1 MRSQSG
7 RAGPSSSCKRGD
19 NRRAL
24 AQRSRPDDD
33 SKVLRK
39 YLEDIARYCV
49 LTPERERELG
59 RAIQDPA
66 TLEEARREAVDE
78 LVRGNLRFVVSYAK
92 RFHSPDI
99 SFLDL
104 INEVNIGLIQAA
116 RRFDAERGVKF
127 ITYAVWWV
135 RQAISHALSEQ
146 WGAIR
151 LPHKQATLHSR
162 VSRVREALS
171 RTLGREATLEEIGA
185 EAGISADDA
194 EVLLAM
200 SRTAESL
207 SEVLGLEEDR
217 TLEDTLEQTS
227 VAAADEQLLKRSSVE
242 QTRGLLDSLPK
253 KERAILCRRF
263 GIPEDGSDGEKE
275 PMTLQE
281 IGEELKLSRE
291 RVRQIEAQA
300 IARIKR
306 TMKSRALKAYLN

>member
-1 MRSQSG
+1 MR
-7 RAGPSSSCKRGD
+7 PE
-19 NRRAL
+19 
-24 AQRSRPDDD
+24 DD

-39 YLEDIARYCV
+39 YLDDISRYAI

-59 RAIQDPA
+59 RVIQNPETTED
-66 TLEEARREAVDE
+66 ARREAVDE

-92 RFHSPDI
+92 RFHSPGI

-104 INEVNIGLIQAA
+104 INEGNIGLIQAA

-135 RQAISHALSEQ
+135 RQAISNALSEQ

-162 VSRVREALS
+162 LGRVKEALS
-171 RTLGREATLEEIGA
+171 RSLGREATMAEIA
-185 EAGISADDA
+185 TEAGLRPDEA
-194 EVLLAM
+194 ENLLAM
-200 SRTAESL
+200 SRSSESL
-207 SEVLGLEEDR
+207 SDVFGAEEDR
-217 TLEDTLEQTS
+217 TLGDTLEQTS
-227 VAAADEQLLKRSSVE
+227 IAAADDQMLQRSSVE
-242 QTRGLLDSLPK
+242 QTRGLLELLPK

-263 GIPEDGSDGEKE
+263 GIPEDGSDGERE

-281 IGEELKLSRE
+281 IGEELRLSRE

-306 TMKSRALKAYLN
+306 TMKSRALKAFLN

>member
-1 MRSQSG
+1 MSQ
-7 RAGPSSSCKRGD
+7 R
-19 NRRAL
+19 L
-24 AQRSRPDDD
+24 RPEDD

-39 YLEDIARYCV
+39 YLDDIARYAI

-59 RAIQDPA
+59 RIIQCADHS
-66 TLEEARREAVDE
+66 EEVRREAVDE

-92 RFHSPDI
+92 RFHSPGI

-104 INEVNIGLIQAA
+104 INEGNIGLIQAA
-116 RRFDAERGVKF
+116 RRFDPDRGVKF

-135 RQAISHALSEQ
+135 RQAISNALSEQ

-162 VSRVREALS
+162 LGRVKEALS
-171 RTLGREATLEEIGA
+171 RSLGREATMEEIA
-185 EAGISADDA
+185 TEAGLRPDEA
-194 EVLLAM
+194 ENLMAM
-200 SRTAESL
+200 SRSSESL
-207 SEVLGLEEDR
+207 SELFGAEEDR
-217 TLEDTLEQTS
+217 TLGDTLEQTS
-227 VAAADEQLLKRSSVE
+227 VAAADDQLLQRSSVE
-242 QTRGLLDSLPK
+242 QTRNLLESLPK

-263 GIPEDGSDGEKE
+263 GIPEDGSDGERE

-281 IGEELKLSRE
+281 IGEELRLSRE

-306 TMKSRALKAYLN
+306 TMKSRALKAFLN

>member
-1 MRSQSG
+1 MR
-7 RAGPSSSCKRGD
+7 PE
-19 NRRAL
+19 
-24 AQRSRPDDD
+24 DD

-39 YLEDIARYCV
+39 YLEDISRYAI

-59 RAIQDPA
+59 RIIQNPETTED
-66 TLEEARREAVDE
+66 ARREAVDE

-92 RFHSPDI
+92 RFHSPGI

-104 INEVNIGLIQAA
+104 INEGNIGLIQAA

-135 RQAISHALSEQ
+135 RQAISNALSEQ

-162 VSRVREALS
+162 LGRVKEALS
-171 RTLGREATLEEIGA
+171 RSLGREATMEEIAA
-185 EAGISADDA
+185 EAGLRPDEA
-194 EVLLAM
+194 ENLLGM
-200 SRTAESL
+200 SRSSESL
-207 SEVLGLEEDR
+207 SDVFGAEEDR
-217 TLEDTLEQTS
+217 TLGDTLEQTS
-227 VAAADEQLLKRSSVE
+227 VAAADDQMLQRSNVE
-242 QTRGLLDSLPK
+242 QTRGLLESLPK

-263 GIPEDGSDGEKE
+263 GIPEDGSEGEKE

-281 IGEELKLSRE
+281 IGEELRLSRE

-306 TMKSRALKAYLN
+306 TMKSRALKAFLN

>member
-1 MRSQSG
+1 MSQ
-7 RAGPSSSCKRGD
+7 R
-19 NRRAL
+19 L
-24 AQRSRPDDD
+24 RPEDD

-39 YLEDIARYCV
+39 YLDDISRYAI

-59 RAIQDPA
+59 RLIQNPETTED
-66 TLEEARREAVDE
+66 ARREAVDE

-92 RFHSPDI
+92 RFHSPGI

-104 INEVNIGLIQAA
+104 INEGNIGLIQAA

-135 RQAISHALSEQ
+135 RQAISNALSEQ

-162 VSRVREALS
+162 LGRVKEALS
-171 RTLGREATLEEIGA
+171 RSLGREATMAEIA
-185 EAGISADDA
+185 TEAGLRPDEA
-194 EVLLAM
+194 ENLLAM
-200 SRTAESL
+200 SRSSESL
-207 SEVLGLEEDR
+207 SDVFGAEEDR
-217 TLEDTLEQTS
+217 TLGDTLEQTS
-227 VAAADEQLLKRSSVE
+227 VAAADDQMLQRSSVE
-242 QTRGLLDSLPK
+242 QTRGLLELLPK

-263 GIPEDGSDGEKE
+263 GIPEDGSDGERE

-281 IGEELKLSRE
+281 IGEELRLSRE

-306 TMKSRALKAYLN
+306 TMKSRALKAFLN

>member
-1 MRSQSG
+1 
-7 RAGPSSSCKRGD
+7 
-19 NRRAL
+19 L
-24 AQRSRPDDD
+24 RPEDD

-39 YLEDIARYCV
+39 YLDDISRYAI

-59 RAIQDPA
+59 RVIQNPETTED
-66 TLEEARREAVDE
+66 ARREAVDE

-92 RFHSPDI
+92 RFHSPGI

-104 INEVNIGLIQAA
+104 INEGNIGLIQAA

-135 RQAISHALSEQ
+135 RQAISNALSEQ

-162 VSRVREALS
+162 LGRVKEALS
-171 RTLGREATLEEIGA
+171 RSLGREATMAEIA
-185 EAGISADDA
+185 TEAGLRPDEA
-194 EVLLAM
+194 ENLLAM
-200 SRTAESL
+200 SRSSESL
-207 SEVLGLEEDR
+207 SDVFGAEEDR
-217 TLEDTLEQTS
+217 TLGDTLEQTS
-227 VAAADEQLLKRSSVE
+227 IAAADDQMLQRSSVE
-242 QTRGLLDSLPK
+242 QTRGLLELLPK

-263 GIPEDGSDGEKE
+263 GIPEDGSDGERE

-281 IGEELKLSRE
+281 IGEELRLSRE

-306 TMKSRALKAYLN
+306 TMKSRALKAFLN

>member
-1 MRSQSG
+1 MR
-7 RAGPSSSCKRGD
+7 PE
-19 NRRAL
+19 
-24 AQRSRPDDD
+24 DD

-39 YLEDIARYCV
+39 YLDDISRYAI

-59 RAIQDPA
+59 RIIQNPETTEDP
-66 TLEEARREAVDE
+66 RREAVDE

-92 RFHSPDI
+92 RFHSPGI

-104 INEVNIGLIQAA
+104 INEGNIGLIQAA

-135 RQAISHALSEQ
+135 RQAISNALSEQ

-162 VSRVREALS
+162 LGRVKEALS
-171 RTLGREATLEEIGA
+171 RSLGREATMAEIA
-185 EAGISADDA
+185 TEAGLRPDEA
-194 EVLLAM
+194 ETLLAM
-200 SRTAESL
+200 SRSSESL
-207 SEVLGLEEDR
+207 SDVFGTEEDR
-217 TLEDTLEQTS
+217 TLGDTLEQTS
-227 VAAADEQLLKRSSVE
+227 VAAADDQMLQRSSVE
-242 QTRGLLDSLPK
+242 QTRSLLESLPK

-263 GIPEDGSDGEKE
+263 GIPEDGSDGERE

-281 IGEELKLSRE
+281 IGEELRLSRE

-306 TMKSRALKAYLN
+306 TMKSRALKAFLN

>member
-1 MRSQSG
+1 MSQ
-7 RAGPSSSCKRGD
+7 R
-19 NRRAL
+19 L
-24 AQRSRPDDD
+24 RPEDD

-39 YLEDIARYCV
+39 YLDDISRYAI

-59 RAIQDPA
+59 RVIQNPETTED
-66 TLEEARREAVDE
+66 ARREAVDE

-92 RFHSPDI
+92 RFHSPGI

-104 INEVNIGLIQAA
+104 INEGNIGLIQAA

-135 RQAISHALSEQ
+135 RQAISNALSEQ

-162 VSRVREALS
+162 LGRVKEALS
-171 RTLGREATLEEIGA
+171 RSLGREATMAEIA
-185 EAGISADDA
+185 TEAGLRPDEA
-194 EVLLAM
+194 ENLLAM
-200 SRTAESL
+200 SRSSESL
-207 SEVLGLEEDR
+207 SDVFGAEEDR
-217 TLEDTLEQTS
+217 TLGDTLEQTS
-227 VAAADEQLLKRSSVE
+227 VAAADDQMLQRSSVE
-242 QTRGLLDSLPK
+242 QTRGLLESLPK

-263 GIPEDGSDGEKE
+263 GIPEDGSDGERE

-281 IGEELKLSRE
+281 IGEELRLSRE

-306 TMKSRALKAYLN
+306 TMKSRALKAFLN

>member
-1 MRSQSG
+1 VTSR
-7 RAGPSSSCKRGD
+7 
-19 NRRAL
+19 L
-24 AQRSRPDDD
+24 RPDDD

-39 YLEDIARYCV
+39 YLDDIARYPI
-49 LTPERERELG
+49 LEPERERELG
-59 RAIQDPA
+59 RTIQDLA
-66 TLEEARREAVDE
+66 TPEEVRKEAVDE

-92 RFHSPDI
+92 RFHSPEV

-104 INEVNIGLIQAA
+104 INEGNIGLIQAA
-116 RRFDAERGVKF
+116 KRFDPERGVKF

-135 RQAISHALSEQ
+135 RQAISNALSEQ

-162 VSRVREALS
+162 LGRVKEALTRS
-171 RTLGREATLEEIGA
+171 LGREPTMDEIAA
-185 EAGISADDA
+185 EAGLKVGDA
-194 EVLLAM
+194 ENLM
-200 SRTAESL
+200 GMTRSSESL
-207 SEVLGLEEDR
+207 SGVFGLEEDR

-227 VAAADEQLLKRSSVE
+227 VAAADEQLLRRSSVE
-242 QTRGLLDSLPK
+242 QTRTLLEALPK

-263 GIPEDGSDGEKE
+263 GIPEDGTEGERE

-281 IGEELKLSRE
+281 IGEELHLSRE

-306 TMKSRALKAYLN
+306 SMKSRALRAFLN

>member
-1 MRSQSG
+1 MSQ
-7 RAGPSSSCKRGD
+7 R
-19 NRRAL
+19 L
-24 AQRSRPDDD
+24 RPEDD

-39 YLEDIARYCV
+39 YLDDISRYAI

-59 RAIQDPA
+59 RVIQNPETTED
-66 TLEEARREAVDE
+66 ARREAVDE

-92 RFHSPDI
+92 RFHSPGI

-104 INEVNIGLIQAA
+104 INEGNIGLIQAA

-135 RQAISHALSEQ
+135 RQAISNALSEQ

-162 VSRVREALS
+162 LGRVKEALS
-171 RTLGREATLEEIGA
+171 RSLGREATMAEIA
-185 EAGISADDA
+185 TEAGLRPDEA
-194 EVLLAM
+194 ENLLAM
-200 SRTAESL
+200 SRSSESL
-207 SEVLGLEEDR
+207 SDVFGAEEDR
-217 TLEDTLEQTS
+217 TLGDTLEQTS
-227 VAAADEQLLKRSSVE
+227 VTAADDQMLQRSSVE
-242 QTRGLLDSLPK
+242 QTRGLLELLPK

-263 GIPEDGSDGEKE
+263 GIPEDGSDGERE

-281 IGEELKLSRE
+281 IGEELRLSRE

-306 TMKSRALKAYLN
+306 TMKSRALKAFLN

>member
-1 MRSQSG
+1 MT
-7 RAGPSSSCKRGD
+7 
-19 NRRAL
+19 
-24 AQRSRPDDD
+24 QRLRPEDD

-39 YLEDIARYCV
+39 YLDDIARYAI

-59 RAIQDPA
+59 RIIQNPESSEDV
-66 TLEEARREAVDE
+66 RREAVDE

-92 RFHSPDI
+92 RFHSPGI

-104 INEVNIGLIQAA
+104 INEGNIGLIQAA
-116 RRFDAERGVKF
+116 RRFDPDRGVKF

-135 RQAISHALSEQ
+135 RQAISNALSEQ

-162 VSRVREALS
+162 LGRVKEALS
-171 RTLGREATLEEIGA
+171 RSLGREATMEEIA
-185 EAGISADDA
+185 TEAGLRPDEA
-194 EVLLAM
+194 ENLMAM
-200 SRTAESL
+200 SRSSESL
-207 SEVLGLEEDR
+207 SELFGAEEDR
-217 TLEDTLEQTS
+217 TLGDTLEQTS
-227 VAAADEQLLKRSSVE
+227 VAAADDQLLQRSSVE
-242 QTRGLLDSLPK
+242 QTRNLLESLPK

-263 GIPEDGSDGEKE
+263 GIPEDGSEGERE

-281 IGEELKLSRE
+281 IGEELRLSRE

-306 TMKSRALKAYLN
+306 TMKSRALKAFLN

>member
-1 MRSQSG
+1 MSQ
-7 RAGPSSSCKRGD
+7 R
-19 NRRAL
+19 L
-24 AQRSRPDDD
+24 RPEDD

-39 YLEDIARYCV
+39 YLDDISRYAI

-59 RAIQDPA
+59 RIIQNPETTEDA
-66 TLEEARREAVDE
+66 KREAVDE

-92 RFHSPDI
+92 RFHSPGI

-104 INEVNIGLIQAA
+104 INEGNIGLIQAA
-116 RRFDAERGVKF
+116 RRFDADRGVKF

-135 RQAISHALSEQ
+135 RQAISNALSEQ

-162 VSRVREALS
+162 LGRVKEALS
-171 RTLGREATLEEIGA
+171 RSLGREATVAEIAA
-185 EAGISADDA
+185 EAGLRPDEA
-194 EVLLAM
+194 ENLLGM
-200 SRTAESL
+200 SRSSESL
-207 SEVLGLEEDR
+207 SDVFGAEEDR
-217 TLEDTLEQTS
+217 TLGDTLEQTS
-227 VAAADEQLLKRSSVE
+227 VVAADDQMLQRSSVE
-242 QTRGLLDSLPK
+242 QTRNLLESLPK

-263 GIPEDGSDGEKE
+263 GIPEDGSDGERE

-281 IGEELKLSRE
+281 IGEELRLSRE

-306 TMKSRALKAYLN
+306 TMKSRALKAFLN

>member
-1 MRSQSG
+1 MR
-7 RAGPSSSCKRGD
+7 PE
-19 NRRAL
+19 
-24 AQRSRPDDD
+24 DD

-39 YLEDIARYCV
+39 YLEDISRYAI

-59 RAIQDPA
+59 RIIQNPETTED
-66 TLEEARREAVDE
+66 ARREAVDE

-92 RFHSPDI
+92 RFHSPGI

-104 INEVNIGLIQAA
+104 INEGNIGLIQAA

-135 RQAISHALSEQ
+135 RQAISNALSEQ

-162 VSRVREALS
+162 LGRVKEALS
-171 RTLGREATLEEIGA
+171 RSLGREATMEEIAA
-185 EAGISADDA
+185 EAGLRPDEAGN
-194 EVLLAM
+194 LLAM
-200 SRTAESL
+200 SRSSESL
-207 SEVLGLEEDR
+207 SDFFGAEEDR
-217 TLEDTLEQTS
+217 TLGDTLEQTT
-227 VAAADEQLLKRSSVE
+227 VAAADDQMLQRSNVE
-242 QTRGLLDSLPK
+242 QTRGLLESLPK

-263 GIPEDGSDGEKE
+263 GIPEDGSDGERE

-281 IGEELKLSRE
+281 IGEELRLSRE

-306 TMKSRALKAYLN
+306 TMKSRALKAFLN

>member
-1 MRSQSG
+1 MSQ
-7 RAGPSSSCKRGD
+7 R
-19 NRRAL
+19 L
-24 AQRSRPDDD
+24 RPEDD

-39 YLEDIARYCV
+39 YLDDISRYAI

-59 RAIQDPA
+59 RVIQNPETTED
-66 TLEEARREAVDE
+66 ARREAVDE

-92 RFHSPDI
+92 RFHSPGI

-104 INEVNIGLIQAA
+104 INEGNIGLIQAA

-135 RQAISHALSEQ
+135 RQAISNALSEQ

-162 VSRVREALS
+162 LGRVKEALS
-171 RTLGREATLEEIGA
+171 RSLGREATMAEIATETGLRPDEA
-185 EAGISADDA
+185 EN
-194 EVLLAM
+194 LLAM
-200 SRTAESL
+200 SRSSESL
-207 SEVLGLEEDR
+207 SDVFGAEEDR
-217 TLEDTLEQTS
+217 TLGDTLEQTS
-227 VAAADEQLLKRSSVE
+227 VAAADDQMLQRSSVE
-242 QTRGLLDSLPK
+242 QTRGLLELLPK

-263 GIPEDGSDGEKE
+263 GIPEDGSDGERE

-281 IGEELKLSRE
+281 IGEELRLSRE

-306 TMKSRALKAYLN
+306 TMKSRALKAFLN